1 MSKKLIKDLYSFTLN
16 DVEDLTDC
24 LNERMMFEQSREP
37 ESDGKVHDD
46 WDERVDELQEI
57 IDQLEE
63 CETEEDF
70 EDIISAIGCYQDIY
84 GGLSRL
90 KVG

>member
-1 MSKKLIKDLYSFTLN
+1 MSKNLIKNLYTFTLE
-16 DVEDLTDC
+16 DVEDLLDC
-24 LNERMMFEQSREP
+24 MTERMMFEELREP

-57 IDQLEE
+57 IDKLEE

-70 EDIISAIGCYQDIY
+70 EEAIGAIDDYQIYY